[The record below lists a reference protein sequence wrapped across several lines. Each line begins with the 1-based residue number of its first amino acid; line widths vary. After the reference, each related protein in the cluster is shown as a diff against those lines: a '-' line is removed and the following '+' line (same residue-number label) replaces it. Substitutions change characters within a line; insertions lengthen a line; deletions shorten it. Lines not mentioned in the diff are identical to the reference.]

1 MLSRKESNLLQKNQ
15 NLLCDLHTA
24 GQYIIARSKITPNIV
39 VGTSFAILGAP
50 SEDRTRTTI
59 TGQGIL
65 SPSRLPIPPSELRLY
80 IQNVNVLFCYVG
92 VKGFEPSTS
101 WTQTKHSNRTE
112 LHPVKYPQH
121 SNKYGSERRPI
132 FALSVVALVLII
144 QTSSFLHQ
152 VLVDICEPSEA
163 RTPDPSLKV
172 MCSTY

>member
-1 MLSRKESNLLQKNQ
+1 MAEAVGFEPTRQAQHPAFQISSLLPYDH
-15 NLLCDLHTA
+15 L
-24 GQYIIARSKITPNIV
+24 GTP
-39 VGTSFAILGAP
+39 P
-50 SEDRTRTTI
+50 
-59 TGQGIL
+59 
-65 SPSRLPIPPSELRLY
+65 
-80 IQNVNVLFCYVG
+80 FCCVG

-172 MCSTY
+172 MRSTY